1 MPADESE
8 AGQGGKERRS
18 QPPRKTGNI
27 GRNVG
32 ADRFRG
38 WGLLGVGMELGMVV
52 AVMSL
57 GGWWVDRKLDTS
69 PWFLLLGL
77 GIATIG
83 GMYNLYRQSKRY
95 FED

>member
-18 QPPRKTGNI
+18 QPPPTGSPSK
-27 GRNVG
+27 RSG
-32 ADRFRG
+32 AAG
-38 WGLLGVGMELGMVV
+38 SPWGLLGVGMELGMVV